1 MSPRPTP
8 SQLLPASVEFRP
20 LRTLRFALIV
30 AVGFALLNFAVSAD
44 HPSWQTAAGWAHAFG
59 ASLVFALCISFT
71 IAALYWS
78 IARAL
83 GARAQSLSPWQLK
96 LFYWGTP
103 LIGWALAMPFAF
115 WLTGAAKAV
124 ESEPGLRTTPLGA
137 LAFAL
142 LVMAIFF
149 GFFAVRARQ
158 LRAERQAAEAQL
170 RLLQAQMEPHFL
182 FNTLAN
188 VVGLI
193 EADPPRAKAMLE
205 SFTDYLRASLI
216 SLRAP
221 THSLGAELDLVEAY
235 LRVVKVRM
243 DDRLRYR
250 IEVPAELRT
259 QQVPALSVQPLVEN
273 AVVHGLE
280 PSIDGG
286 EIVLS
291 AHIEAARL
299 VLRVRDDGIGLGAAP
314 RSRRAGSGTAL
325 NNIRA
330 RLQQVH
336 GKLAGLQIEAA
347 SPRGVLATL
356 TLPAGTTA

>member
-1 MSPRPTP
+1 MSQ
-8 SQLLPASVEFRP
+8 SFQPAGPAWWQYAWTFLFSM
-20 LRTLRFALIV
+20 IV
-30 AVGFALLNFAVSAD
+30 AAGFTIGGFVLFASGNGA
-44 HPSWQTAAGWAHAFG
+44 WRNLAGWG
-59 ASLVFALCISFT
+59 QWYLNYLVVSLAIGFSIHLLFDLGKRVLGRTRIQGFSRWQR
-71 IAALYWS
+71 ALYFS
-78 IARAL
+78 GVPITGLVL
-83 GARAQSLSPWQLK
+83 GLS
-96 LFYWGTP
+96 F
-103 LIGWALAMPFAF
+103 
-115 WLTGAAKAV
+115 
-124 ESEPGLRTTPLGA
+124 GLRLVDRTDSTVAAPRDANAWVGSLL
-137 LAFAL
+137 LAGLIWL
-142 LVMAIFF
+142 LFQIYFSTRHGRLA
-149 GFFAVRARQ
+149 
-158 LRAERQAAEAQL
+158 AERQAAEAQL

-193 EADPPRAKAMLE
+193 EADAPRAKAMLE

-250 IEVPAELRT
+250 IEVPAALRT

-291 AHIEAARL
+291 ARVEAGRL
-299 VLRVRDDGIGLGAAP
+299 VLRVRDDGIGLAAAP
-314 RSRRAGSGTAL
+314 RSPRAGSGTAL

-336 GKLAGLQIEAA
+336 GNLAGLQIEAA
-347 SPRGVLATL
+347 PPHGVLATL
-356 TLPAGTTA
+356 TLPATSKA

>member
-1 MSPRPTP
+1 MTSRHTP
-8 SQLLPASVEFRP
+8 SQLRPGSVKFRP

-30 AVGFALLNFAVSAD
+30 AIGFALLNFVVSAD
-44 HPSWQTAAGWAHAFG
+44 HPNWQTAAGWAHAFG

-71 IAALYWS
+71 IDALYWS

-83 GARAQSLSPWQLK
+83 GARAQTMNPWQLK

-103 LIGWALAMPFAF
+103 LIGWGIAMPFAF
-115 WLTGAAKAV
+115 WLTGAARAV
-124 ESEPGLRTTPLGA
+124 EGEPGLRTTPLGA

-149 GFFAVRARQ
+149 GFFAIRARQ

-188 VVGLI
+188 VVSLM
-193 EADPPRAKAMLE
+193 EADAPRAKAMLE

-221 THSLGAELDLVEAY
+221 THALGAELDLVEAY
-235 LRVVKVRM
+235 LRVVQVRM
-243 DDRLRYR
+243 EGRLRYR
-250 IEVPAELRT
+250 IEVPVALRR
-259 QQVPALSVQPLVEN
+259 QQVLALSVQPLVEN

-291 AHIEAARL
+291 ARIEAAML
-299 VLRVRDDGIGLGAAP
+299 VLRVRDDGIGLADAP
-314 RSRRAGSGTAL
+314 RSPRAGSGTAL

-330 RLQQVH
+330 RLLQVH
-336 GKLAGLQIEAA
+336 GSLAALQIEAA
-347 SPRGVLATL
+347 PPHGVLATL
-356 TLPAGTTA
+356 TLPAGAAS